1 MLKSFPFCQ
10 TCLEDILDGTVTVR
24 CGKHLI
30 AKRAGMYADEWGQN
44 ATTMSW
50 PYPESQ
56 EIKDRG
62 EEPVY
67 IKCTSMW
74 CNKLIKCTSIAQDQS
89 KIRKV
94 ESRLDSRLQIVE
106 SYQTDRFGSV
116 DSVDQWINGPLE
128 YWIKADGYGY
138 IGIHVTSVGCDDRP
152 TPYGIRIVEGIIEDN
167 YDELG
172 RFKGN
177 LRVLPQNWWQ
187 STSEYKT
194 KGMPKKRR
202 FWKLKTAFDVFSLP
216 VPAGPL
222 KTCLHALHTHVD
234 RED

>member
-30 AKRAGMYADEWGQN
+30 AKRAGMYADESGQN
-44 ATTMSW
+44 ATTLSW

-74 CNKLIKCTSIAQDQS
+74 CNKLIKCTSN
-89 KIRKV
+89 V
-94 ESRLDSRLQIVE
+94 ESHLDS
-106 SYQTDRFGSV
+106 SK
-116 DSVDQWINGPLE
+116 DSIDQWINGPLE
-128 YWIKADGYGY
+128 YWIKEDGYGY

-152 TPYGIRIVEGIIEDN
+152 TPYGIGVDEAEGIIEDN
-167 YDELG
+167 YDENG
-172 RFKGN
+172 KWVET
-177 LRVLPQNWWQ
+177 VLPKNWWQ

-194 KGMPKKRR
+194 KVMPKKRR

-234 RED
+234 RTD